1 MNRRGHCYLL
11 IALPLLL
18 AGCASMQMPDAD
30 PALDPVSVALPT
42 TFTLAPDVA
51 QADRSDLENLLPV
64 NDPAFQELRALA
76 LANGP
81 TLAAAQARID
91 SARARAAGAGANRK
105 PNIGADAGV
114 TGSRTNPDSFG
125 TDLPAGISI
134 DRYRTSF
141 GANITANW
149 DLDVFGGLRAA
160 ERAARIRIDAA
171 TADAAGIR
179 LELISAIAAN
189 VTDWRT
195 LDARE
200 TVLRSDLGEA
210 RDLVA
215 LAQQRVRAGLAPGFD
230 TVQAESLAAEAQGRM
245 DALSAERARITG
257 ALVSLTASDAA
268 TVMASLARE
277 SDGDFDTALPAN
289 APADMLRA
297 RPDVAAAEARL
308 AAADADIAEAA
319 RKRFP
324 KLTLS
329 GALGLLTFALGDIF
343 SADSIVGN
351 LGAAV
356 AGPLLDFGR
365 IDAEIDERQ
374 AVVRQ
379 AFADYRGTVFG
390 ALGDAEAAYGQVRGV
405 RDELL
410 AFDRQIALEKD
421 AEYLASIRYRN
432 GLADF
437 STVLNARRRLNA
449 VRAGRAL
456 AAGRYERAQIALW
469 LALGG
474 SGTQGV

>member
-1 MNRRGHCYLL
+1 MNRCGHGYIL

-18 AGCASMQMPDAD
+18 AGCASMQMLDAD
-30 PALDPVSVALPT
+30 PALDPATVKLPA
-42 TFTLAPDVA
+42 TFTLATDVT
-51 QADRSDLENLLPV
+51 QADRSALENLLPV
-64 NDPAFQELRALA
+64 GDPAFQELRRLA

-105 PNIGADAGV
+105 PNIGTDAGV

-125 TDLPAGISI
+125 VDLPAGINI

-149 DLDVFGGLRAA
+149 DLDIFGGLQAA
-160 ERAARIRIDAA
+160 ERAARIRINAA
-171 TADAAGIR
+171 TADAAATR
-179 LELISAIAAN
+179 LELVSAIAAN

-200 TVLRSDLGEA
+200 SVLRADIGEA
-210 RDLVA
+210 RDLVR
-215 LAQQRVRAGLAPGFD
+215 LAEQRVRAGLAPGFD
-230 TVQAESLAAEAQGRM
+230 AVQAESLVAEAQGRI
-245 DALSAERARITG
+245 DALAAERARIAG
-257 ALVSLTASDAA
+257 SLVALTASDAA
-268 TVMASLARE
+268 TVMASFTHGSAK
-277 SDGDFDTALPAN
+277 DMGTALPAST
-289 APADMLRA
+289 PADMLRA

-308 AAADADIAEAA
+308 AAADTDIAVAA

-343 SADSIVGN
+343 NADSIVGN

-356 AGPLLDFGR
+356 AVPLLDFGR
-365 IDAEIDERQ
+365 IDAEIDERR
-374 AVVRQ
+374 AAARQ

-390 ALGDAEAAYGQVRGV
+390 ALGDAEAAYGQTRGA
-405 RDELL
+405 RAELL
-410 AFDRQIALEKD
+410 ALDRQIALEKD

-437 STVLNARRRLNA
+437 STVLNARRKLNS

-456 AAGRYERAQIALW
+456 AAGRYARAQIALW

-474 SGTQGV
+474 SGFNGI